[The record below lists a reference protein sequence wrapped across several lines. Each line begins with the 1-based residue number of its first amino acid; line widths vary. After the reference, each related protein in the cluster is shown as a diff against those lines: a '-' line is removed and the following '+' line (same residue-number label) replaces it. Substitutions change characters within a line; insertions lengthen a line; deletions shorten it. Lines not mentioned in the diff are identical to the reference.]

1 VLLVN
6 TENCQAFIFNKARL
20 EEPHKSCKL
29 IHTQMGSMNT
39 SSLNNNKFYIS
50 FIDDY
55 TRMCWIYF
63 KKIKFE
69 VADIFKKFKAWVKTQ
84 GGCKI
89 LVIRS
94 DNKTKY
100 SSGKFNKFYEVAG
113 VEHLLI
119 ALYTP

>member
-1 VLLVN
+1 
-6 TENCQAFIFNKARL
+6 
-20 EEPHKSCKL
+20 
-29 IHTQMGSMNT
+29 MGSMNT

-69 VADIFKKFKAWVKTQ
+69 VADIFKKFKAWVKIQ

-94 DNKTKY
+94 DNETEY
-100 SSGKFNKFYEVAG
+100 NSGKFNKFYEVAG
-113 VEHLLI
+113 IEHLLI